1 MKILFIVP
9 SYKPAYIYGGPIVV
23 VALLAEELVKAGHEV
38 VVYTTTA
45 NGKSE
50 LDVIPGQELLV
61 DGVKV
66 TYFKRVTGDHT
77 HASPDLWKHL
87 GKTVK
92 QFDAVHIH
100 SWWNLLVIG
109 AAWVCRRNGVKPIL
123 SPHGM
128 FSNYILETNNSGKK
142 RWIHKLLGRKLL
154 EYSWLHVSTQL
165 EWEESKAIIPSWKG
179 AVIPNLVK
187 LSDKRYPRVKNDIF
201 TVAFL
206 SRVDPK
212 KGLDV
217 LIKAL
222 SKVDFDYH
230 LKIAGS
236 GEEEYLNSLKE
247 LAKECGNADK
257 LEWVGWK
264 SGEDKFEYLS
274 GVDLF
279 ALTSHS
285 ENFAIVVIESLSVG
299 TPVMISKNVGLYNYV
314 QSNNLG
320 WVTSMDIQEIASQLN
335 TIVQSKEKLERINTQ
350 VPEIIHHEYNGQVL
364 ANQYLD
370 LYQKAG
376 SGKLK

>member
-23 VALLAEELVKAGHEV
+23 VALLAEQLVQMGNEV
-38 VVYTTTA
+38 SVYTTTA
-45 NGKSE
+45 NGKTE
-50 LDVIPGQELLV
+50 LDVTPGAEVLV

-109 AAWVCRRNGVKPIL
+109 AAWVCKRNGVKPVL

-142 RWIHKLLGRKLL
+142 RWIHKLIGKKML
-154 EYSWLHVSTQL
+154 ENSWLHVSTQL
-165 EWEESKAIIPSWKG
+165 EWDESQAIIPGWKG
-179 AVIPNLVK
+179 GIIPNLVK
-187 LSDKRYPRVKNDIF
+187 LSEKKYTRKHNDIF
-201 TVAFL
+201 TIAFL

-217 LIKAL
+217 LVKAL
-222 SKVDFDYH
+222 AGVDFDYK

-236 GEEEYLNSLKE
+236 GEEEYISSIKKMAADL
-247 LAKECGNADK
+247 GNADK

-264 SGEDKFEYLS
+264 NGEDKFEYLA
-274 GVDLF
+274 GADLF

-299 TPVMISKNVGLYNYV
+299 TPVMISNNVGLYQYIQKNDY
-314 QSNNLG
+314 G
-320 WVTSMDIQEIASQLN
+320 WVTDMQISEITAQLN
-335 TIVQSKEKLERINTQ
+335 AIAKATDKLQRINNEL
-350 VPEIIHHEYNGQVL
+350 PGIIKHEYDGANL
-364 ANQYLD
+364 AKQYVD
-370 LYQKAG
+370 LYNKAN
-376 SGKLK
+376 SGKLA

>member
-9 SYKPAYIYGGPIVV
+9 SYKPAYTYGGPIVV
-23 VALLAEELVKAGHEV
+23 VALLAEQLVQMGNEV
-38 VVYTTTA
+38 TVYTTTA
-45 NGKSE
+45 NGKTE
-50 LDVIPGQELLV
+50 LEVQPGAEVLV

-87 GKTVK
+87 NKTVK

-109 AAWVCRRNGVKPIL
+109 AAWVCKRNGVKPVL

-142 RWIHKLLGRKLL
+142 RWIHKLIGKKLL

-165 EWEESKAIIPSWKG
+165 EWDESLAIIPQWKG
-179 AVIPNLVK
+179 RVIPNLVK
-187 LSDKRYPRVKNDIF
+187 LSDKVYERKQNNVFSI
-201 TVAFL
+201 AFL

-222 SKVDFDYH
+222 SKVDFDYK

-236 GEEEYLNSLKE
+236 GEDEYISSLKT
-247 LAKECGNADK
+247 LAAECGNAGK

-264 SGEDKFEYLS
+264 SGEDKFEYLA

-285 ENFAIVVIESLSVG
+285 ENFAIVVIEALSVG
-299 TPVMISKNVGLYNYV
+299 TPVMISNNVGLYQYV
-314 QSNNLG
+314 QQNDHG
-320 WVTSMDIQEIASQLN
+320 WVTTMKLDEITATLN
-335 TIVQSKEKLERINTQ
+335 TIVRSTSKLQRINNEL
-350 VPEIIHHEYNGQVL
+350 PGIIHEEYSGANL
-364 ANQYLD
+364 ARQYVE
-370 LYQKAG
+370 LYNFANAG
-376 SGKLK
+376 K